1 MTGAAPGSRPPSAT
15 VRSGVR
21 SGGGPA
27 CTVCGSP
34 ARQAVDAGLI
44 SGIAMARLAR
54 EHGLGVKAISRH
66 RQHVGPALARARR
79 AHEQTGPASA
89 IDRTERLYA
98 AANAILEQATT
109 GGHHR
114 LALEAIGR
122 LRGIVEL
129 YARLTGELR
138 DGPIVEVNLLGS
150 PEWLAIRQAVLE
162 ALASHPDAR
171 QAVAAHLAALEP
183 TWSGP

>member
-1 MTGAAPGSRPPSAT
+1 MMTAASNSQPPRDIAA
-15 VRSGVR
+15 R
-21 SGGGPA
+21 GGGRA
-27 CTVCGSP
+27 CTVCSHP
-34 ARQAVDAGLI
+34 ARQAIDERLV
-44 SGIAMARLAR
+44 SGTAAAQLAR
-54 EHGLGVKAISRH
+54 QHGLSAYAVRRH

-89 IDRTERLYA
+89 IDRVEGLYEA
-98 AANAILEQATT
+98 ASATLEQATT
-109 GGHHR
+109 GGHHH

-162 ALASHPDAR
+162 ALAGHPDAR